1 MKLKEDI
8 DIKFS
13 ALRLGEKLYEELFF
27 DQKINIKTKLPN
39 IFMAG
44 EHLIP

>member
-13 ALRLGEKLYEELFF
+13 ALRLGEKLYKELFF